1 MNQEGLYESVDC
13 YGLRPFVCKAEFYDK
28 TPEWDISALGAVVG
42 CQEGWKLLGI
52 HCYRYFDG
60 KINFTLL
67 NRHFFISG
75 FSKWNSIIKTLV
87 KIAEIDPVN

>member
-60 KINFTLL
+60 KINFKL
-67 NRHFFISG
+67 
-75 FSKWNSIIKTLV
+75 
-87 KIAEIDPVN
+87 

>member
-60 KINFTLL
+60 KINFTG
-67 NRHFFISG
+67 RPTIRTGISSY
-75 FSKWNSIIKTLV
+75 FTARFHTIK
-87 KIAEIDPVN
+87 I